1 MVLTPGVEDRHIW
14 TPSPSGEFSTK
25 SAYRR
30 FFVGSV
36 DFEPWKDIWKTW
48 APPHCRYFIWLV
60 ALNRCWTADRLARC
74 GLDHPEHCPLCDQ
87 EDENVQHL
95 LTSCVFSR
103 QVWYSILSLV
113 GLQQYTPGP
122 DALSFIE
129 WWHHA
134 MQQIE
139 KQHRKGFNSLV
150 VLVAWW
156 IWKHRNA
163 CVFEGASPN
172 VNALVQEIR
181 DEANLWCM
189 AEAKGLRSL
198 VEVFLPSWLITH
210 VNSSPNGLVLCFE
223 SS

>member
-1 MVLTPGVEDRHIW
+1 
-14 TPSPSGEFSTK
+14 
-25 SAYRR
+25 
-30 FFVGSV
+30 
-36 DFEPWKDIWKTW
+36 
-48 APPHCRYFIWLV
+48 LV
-60 ALNRCWTADRLARC
+60 ALNRC
-74 GLDHPEHCPLCDQ
+74 CPLCDQ

-163 CVFEGASPN
+163 CVFEGTSSN
-172 VNALVQEIR
+172 VNALMQKIR
-181 DEANLWCM
+181 DVANLWCM
-189 AEAKGLRSL
+189 AGAKGLRRIW
-198 VEVFLPSWLITH
+198 P
-210 VNSSPNGLVLCFE
+210 
-223 SS
+223 

>member
-1 MVLTPGVEDRHIW
+1 
-14 TPSPSGEFSTK
+14 
-25 SAYRR
+25 
-30 FFVGSV
+30 
-36 DFEPWKDIWKTW
+36 
-48 APPHCRYFIWLV
+48 
-60 ALNRCWTADRLARC
+60 
-74 GLDHPEHCPLCDQ
+74 
-87 EDENVQHL
+87 
-95 LTSCVFSR
+95 
-103 QVWYSILSLV
+103 
-113 GLQQYTPGP
+113 
-122 DALSFIE
+122 
-129 WWHHA
+129 